1 MSCRGDVWALLCGRC
16 TQVLGAPIDVLGDCE
31 LNETSQ
37 MDVTERWADGGRAVQ
52 SGCGWTW
59 SDGLF
64 QPGQFYGSIATISS
78 EIH

>member
-1 MSCRGDVWALLCGRC
+1 MN
-16 TQVLGAPIDVLGDCE
+16 E

-64 QPGQFYGSIATISS
+64 QPGQFYGSMIYTSLPGAHLSPQAQNTLFIFLKLCLLQ
-78 EIH
+78 